1 MKGKR
6 IIIVSVAILV
16 IALIIFTFFF
26 LNRAK
31 TIEEILD
38 ISFSDIAYVMHFDEE
53 ISLSEFVNEYKTKKY
68 EKYSVDI
75 GTTAH
80 DYYIAYDENN
90 NIIFTLVDI
99 GNRNLIFLKK
109 GEFNINDNDNQVY
122 RLVE

>member
-1 MKGKR
+1 MKKH
-6 IIIVSVAILV
+6 IIIVSITILV
-16 IALIIFTFFF
+16 IVLIF

-38 ISFSDIAYVMHFDEE
+38 ISFSDIDYVKYLDEE
-53 ISLSEFVNEYKTKKY
+53 ISSSEFINEYETKKY
-68 EKYSVDI
+68 KKYSGDI